1 VGLAPRDALPN
12 DALVCRGG
20 TCSADR
26 FRQGSG
32 VMLDAAGRIVAVSVN
47 SAAMTPIEVLSAA
60 IPNRQIGVTTVG
72 AIRAIGGTVTPAPSA
87 NNRFHCVMGGIT
99 PEQAARLFTP
109 VVGNPNR

>member
-1 VGLAPRDALPN
+1 MALAPTLALPG

-32 VMLDAAGRIVAVSVN
+32 VTLDVAGRLVGVSVN
-47 SAAMTPIEVLSAA
+47 CAAMTPIAALSAA

-72 AIRAIGGTVTPAPSA
+72 AIRRIGGTVIPAPFT
-87 NNRFHCVMGGIT
+87 NNRFHCVLGGIT
-99 PEQAARLFTP
+99 REQAARLFSP
-109 VVGNPNR
+109 SVANPNR